1 MPFRSVALTMA
12 VVSLA
17 FLAVVMCH
25 CIFENALFLH
35 QVGRRYEQG
44 YTVTAHITHNVKLYN
59 ASINAELNFS
69 LLQNICDCALYYV
82 GAVYESLNDPDLYD
96 ERGRFRA
103 TEKVTQGFVFL
114 SPLAED
120 NCFSHHLLTCCIF
133 VRV

>member
-1 MPFRSVALTMA
+1 MLY
-12 VVSLA
+12 
-17 FLAVVMCH
+17 
-25 CIFENALFLH
+25 FLH
-35 QVGRRYEQG
+35 QVGRLYGQG
-44 YTVTAHITHNVKLYN
+44 YTVTAYITPNVKLYN

-114 SPLAED
+114 SPPAED
-120 NCFSHHLLTCCIF
+120 NCFSHHLLIAFLCEYDLIHQCCSMT
-133 VRV
+133 